1 MPVERDQSVGLKP
14 GQGGVLGVKHAGPAE
29 LAGDLPGDVL
39 EDTVPEQPD
48 PQPAQ
53 VARADRKVV
62 VPGQGECERCL
73 PGGAL
78 AGA

>member
-1 MPVERDQSVGLKP
+1 MPVERDQSVGLKL
-14 GQGGVLGVKHAGPAE
+14 GQGDVLGVKRVGPAE

-53 VARADRKVV
+53 VAELPVSVRLGHLTAMYCLA
-62 VPGQGECERCL
+62 EERQHL
-73 PGGAL
+73 
-78 AGA
+78 